1 MRAWTVRGLFFLEKV
16 IFLSRFVKKGC
27 RLYKTAPLFSTIS

>member
-1 MRAWTVRGLFFLEKV
+1 M

-27 RLYKTAPLFSTIS
+27 RLYKTAPLFSTMVSDRKVAYTE